1 MFERILIANRGEIA
15 CRVIDTAKRLG
26 VRTVAVY
33 SEADANARHVR
44 LADEAYPIGPAP
56 ASDSYLRGDAII
68 EVARHAGAQAIHPGY
83 GFLSENAGFAEAC
96 ANADITFIGPPAEA
110 IRLMGAKDQAKAIMA
125 DAGVPVVPG
134 YHDENLDIK
143 VLSSA
148 ARKVGYPVLVKAVAG
163 GGGRGMRQVAREL
176 DFADAVA
183 SARREAKSAFGDDRV
198 LIEKL
203 ITKPRH
209 IEVQIFADIRGNNVH
224 LFERDCSVQRR
235 HQKVIEEA
243 PAAKLSDEQRH
254 SLGETATAAAKAI
267 GYVGA
272 GTVEFIADASGN
284 YYFMEMNTRLQ
295 VEHGVTEMVT
305 GVDLVEWQ
313 LRIAAGEPLPM
324 SQEEIS
330 LNGHAIE
337 ARIYAEDPA
346 AGFLPATGSLTHVR
360 WPISPE
366 ASIPGQATAL
376 RVDTGVAA
384 GDEVTPFYDAMIGK
398 LMVWAPDRTSAVQ
411 RLSRALGETEIV
423 GPTTNLALLGAIA
436 RHPSFVADD
445 FDTGFIEQNADVLM
459 PPAAPA
465 QAVILAAGAL
475 YLLLDRGRRAAEVA
489 AGTSDPSSPWVASNG
504 WRLHD
509 DAHET
514 MTFLDGDNTVAIE
527 IRARRSG
534 ITLTLP
540 DGDVEVSG
548 RLDSDGRLRAVVGGI
563 TINAGIVFQP
573 DTRGGTLDVM
583 IQELRHRVRLVDP
596 LSVEDDSE
604 SEGGRLTAPM
614 PGQVTQILAKDGVSV
629 SRGTP
634 LIVIEAMKMEH
645 TIAAPAD
652 GQVERFIYAVGD
664 WVDEGATLID
674 FVTPD

>member
-15 CRVIDTAKRLG
+15 CRIIDTAKRLG

-83 GFLSENAGFAEAC
+83 GFLSENADFATAC
-96 ANADITFIGPPAEA
+96 AAADITFIGPPPDA
-110 IRLMGAKDQAKAIMA
+110 IRMMGAKDQAKSIMA

-134 YHDENLDIK
+134 YHEENLDIK

-148 ARKVGYPVLVKAVAG
+148 ARTIGFPVLVKAVAG

-183 SARREAKSAFGDDRV
+183 SARREAKSAFGDDRI

-203 ITKPRH
+203 IAHPRH
-209 IEVQIFADIRGNNVH
+209 IEVQVFADLRGNIVH

-243 PAAKLSDEQRH
+243 PAAKLTSEQRE
-254 SLGETATAAAKAI
+254 SLGDTAVAAAKAI

-272 GTVEFIADASGN
+272 GTVEFIADADGN
-284 YYFMEMNTRLQ
+284 TYFMEMNTRLQ

-313 LRIAAGEPLPM
+313 LRVADGEPLP
-324 SQEEIS
+324 QAQDEIR

-346 AGFLPATGSLTHVR
+346 AGFLPATGPLPHIR
-360 WPISPE
+360 WPTTLG
-366 ASIPGQATAL
+366 AAVPGEPAL
-376 RVDTGVAA
+376 IRVDTGVSE
-384 GDEVTPFYDAMIGK
+384 GDDVTPFYDAMIGK
-398 LMVWAPDRTSAVQ
+398 LMVWAPDRTSAAQ
-411 RLSRALGETEIV
+411 RLSRALGDTEIV
-423 GPTTNLALLGAIA
+423 GTTTNLNLLNAIA

-445 FDTGFIEQNADVLM
+445 FDTGFIEKNAAALM
-459 PPAAPA
+459 PPPAPA
-465 QAVILAAGAL
+465 QAVILAAGVL
-475 YLLLDRGRRAAEVA
+475 YVLLDRQRRASEMAQR
-489 AGTSDPSSPWVASNG
+489 TSDTSSPWAQADG
-504 WRLHD
+504 WRLND
-509 DAHET
+509 DAQET
-514 MTFLDGDNTVAIE
+514 VTLLDGDTSIAIGV
-527 IRARRSG
+527 RTRRSG
-534 ITLTLP
+534 MTVTLP
-540 DGDVEVSG
+540 DGDVDVSG
-548 RLDSDGRLRAVVGGI
+548 EIDADGRLRAVIGGI
-563 TINAGIVFQP
+563 SINAGIVFLP
-573 DTRGGTLDVM
+573 DQGGGTLDIM
-583 IQELRHRVRLVDP
+583 IQELRHRLRLVDP
-596 LSVEDDSE
+596 LAVDAEDE

-614 PGQVTQILAKDGVSV
+614 PGQVTQILAKDGITV

-652 GQVERFIYAVGD
+652 GQVERVIYAVGD
-664 WVDEGATLID
+664 WVDEGATLVD
-674 FVTPD
+674 FVTPE

>member
-96 ANADITFIGPPAEA
+96 AKADITFIGPPPEA

-134 YHDENLDIK
+134 YHEENLDIK
-143 VLSSA
+143 VLSRA
-148 ARKVGYPVLVKAVAG
+148 ARKIGYPVLVKAVAG

-203 ITKPRH
+203 ITHPRH

-243 PAAKLSDEQRH
+243 PAAKLSAKQRQ
-254 SLGETATAAAKAI
+254 SLGDTATSAAKAI

-313 LRIAAGEPLPM
+313 LRIAAGEPLPLN
-324 SQEEIS
+324 QEEIQ

-346 AGFLPATGSLTHVR
+346 AGFLPATG
-360 WPISPE
+360 
-366 ASIPGQATAL
+366 
-376 RVDTGVAA
+376 
-384 GDEVTPFYDAMIGK
+384 
-398 LMVWAPDRTSAVQ
+398 
-411 RLSRALGETEIV
+411 
-423 GPTTNLALLGAIA
+423 
-436 RHPSFVADD
+436 
-445 FDTGFIEQNADVLM
+445 
-459 PPAAPA
+459 
-465 QAVILAAGAL
+465 
-475 YLLLDRGRRAAEVA
+475 LLDACPLADIAKRIDPRRND
-489 AGTSDPSSPWVASNG
+489 GAS
-504 WRLHD
+504 
-509 DAHET
+509 
-514 MTFLDGDNTVAIE
+514 
-527 IRARRSG
+527 RRHRRF
-534 ITLTLP
+534 
-540 DGDVEVSG
+540 SG
-548 RLDSDGRLRAVVGGI
+548 R
-563 TINAGIVFQP
+563 
-573 DTRGGTLDVM
+573 
-583 IQELRHRVRLVDP
+583 
-596 LSVEDDSE
+596 
-604 SEGGRLTAPM
+604 
-614 PGQVTQILAKDGVSV
+614 
-629 SRGTP
+629 
-634 LIVIEAMKMEH
+634 
-645 TIAAPAD
+645 
-652 GQVERFIYAVGD
+652 
-664 WVDEGATLID
+664 
-674 FVTPD
+674 